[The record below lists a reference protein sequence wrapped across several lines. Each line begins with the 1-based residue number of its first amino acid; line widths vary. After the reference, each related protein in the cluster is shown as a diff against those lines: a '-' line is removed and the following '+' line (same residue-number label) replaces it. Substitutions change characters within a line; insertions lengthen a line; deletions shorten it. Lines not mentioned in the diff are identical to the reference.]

1 MANLQNSI
9 SGLFVAQ
16 SHDVRE
22 LNTLHAATV
31 ALLNTMELDL
41 LWNQVLTIALD
52 AIGPAEKGI
61 LAIADPSTGEM
72 QIRAAEGDLTK
83 KYQPGS
89 NLSLEGAM
97 GKAIKEHTPVLLGDG
112 SSLIA
117 PLYLGEQHLGVLV
130 LTSTH
135 DQTFTETELRLAAAF
150 AATASVAIRNAQLYA
165 EVQRRAVTDHLTG
178 LYNRRGFF
186 DLGQRELE
194 RAHRLRHHLS
204 AVLLDVDHLATVNE
218 AHGRGAGDQVICGI
232 AERCRKNIRHIDLL
246 ARYGGEEFAAL
257 LPETNLGMLYQ
268 VAERLRLCV
277 AEAPIQTQAGSIAV
291 TISLGVTLLT
301 PETLD
306 LADLIGRTDTAM
318 YAAKRMG
325 GNHLIM
331 R

>member
-1 MANLQNSI
+1 MQNLQKSI

-16 SHDVRE
+16 KQDVHE

-41 LWNQVLTIALD
+41 LWNKVLTVALD
-52 AIGPAEKGI
+52 TIPSAEKGL
-61 LAIADPSTGEM
+61 LAVADPLSGEM
-72 QIRAAEGDLTK
+72 QIRTVEGDFTQT
-83 KYQPGS
+83 YQPGS
-89 NLSLEGAM
+89 LLALDGEMSRG
-97 GKAIKEHTPVLLGDG
+97 IKERAPALLANG

-117 PLYLGEQHLGVLV
+117 PLLLGDQLLGILM
-130 LTSTH
+130 LTSAQRQGFMEI
-135 DQTFTETELRLAAAF
+135 DLRLAAAF

-178 LYNRRGFF
+178 LFNRRGFF

-194 RAHRLRHHLS
+194 RTRRLRHHLS
-204 AVLLDVDHLATVNE
+204 AVVLDLDHLAAINE
-218 AHGRGAGDQVICGI
+218 AYGRGVGDQVICGV

-257 LPETNLGMLYQ
+257 LPETDLAMLYQ
-268 VAERLRLCV
+268 VAERLRSRV
-277 AEAPIQTQAGSIAV
+277 AEAPIQTQAGPIPV

-301 PETLD
+301 SETLD
-306 LADLIGRTDTAM
+306 LTDLLGRADTAM
-318 YAAKRMG
+318 YVAKRMG